1 MEKSIESIWKEG
13 FLAKDALVAPF
24 VNDLYNQKSEHVIEK
39 FKRMFRINL
48 KAVVIGAILG
58 LIGFPLMKMPI
69 TGIGLAMVLFTIV
82 IVNKRLLNGLGK
94 VDKSQNSYEYLK
106 AFDGWMKSQV
116 ATNARMAKWYYPVI
130 FLSVALGIWFSPHS
144 TKVFEQVPEHIP
156 LGPLLSGVPVFML
169 IPMIIIT
176 WVLWIYGDRI
186 FHWDLNVV
194 YGRVLAKLDK
204 ILADMEELRA
214 E

>member
-24 VNDLYNQKSEHVIEK
+24 VNDLYNQKSEHIIEK

-48 KAVVIGAILG
+48 KAVVVGAILG

-69 TGIGLAMVLFTIV
+69 TGVGLAIVLVVIV
-82 IVNKRLLNGLGK
+82 VVNKRLLNTLGQ
-94 VDKSQNSYEYLK
+94 VDKCQNSFEYLK
-106 AFDGWMKSQV
+106 AFDSWMKFQISL
-116 ATNARMAKWYYPVI
+116 NAKMAKWYYPVI

-144 TKVFEQVPEHIP
+144 TKIFEQVPAHIP
-156 LGPLLSGVPVFML
+156 LGPLFSGVPLFML
-169 IPMIIIT
+169 IPLIVIT
-176 WVLWIYGDRI
+176 FVLWIYGDRI
-186 FHWDLNVV
+186 YHWDLNVV
-194 YGRVLAKLDK
+194 YGRVLKKLTE
-204 ILADMEELRA
+204 ILSDMEELRA

>member
-13 FLAKDALVAPF
+13 FLARDALVAPV
-24 VNDLYNQKSEHVIEK
+24 VNDLYNQKSEHIIEK

-48 KAVVIGAILG
+48 KAIVVGAILG

-69 TGIGLAMVLFTIV
+69 TGIGLAMVLLTIV
-82 IVNKRLLNGLGK
+82 VVNKRLLNGLGE
-94 VDKSQNSYEYLK
+94 VDKSQSSYEYLK

-116 ATNARMAKWYYPVI
+116 ATNARMAKWYYPAI

-144 TKVFEQVPEHIP
+144 TKIFEQVPAHIP
-156 LGPLLSGVPVFML
+156 LGPLFSGVPVFMF

-176 WVLWIYGDRI
+176 FVLWIYGDRI
-186 FHWDLNVV
+186 FHWDLSIV
-194 YGRVLAKLDK
+194 YGRVLTKLDE